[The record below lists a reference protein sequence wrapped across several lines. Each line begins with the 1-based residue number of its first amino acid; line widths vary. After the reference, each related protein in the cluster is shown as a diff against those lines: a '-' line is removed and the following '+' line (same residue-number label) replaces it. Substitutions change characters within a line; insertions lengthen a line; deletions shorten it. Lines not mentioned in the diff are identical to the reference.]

1 VRVRAQPAAH
11 YGKTLCP
18 PRYAFLSLTHLGSPG
33 KYELNLVDFFQAASF
48 MVKTLAEVEATN
60 QPERFADMEMKV
72 KFV

>member
-1 VRVRAQPAAH
+1 MEKLFALLGMH
-11 YGKTLCP
+11 S
-18 PRYAFLSLTHLGSPG
+18 LSLTHLGSPG

-72 KFV
+72 KFVYYCIYA